1 MIPILPRCSQIYP
14 FRMDQ
19 NGLNLQILNFRTGIL
34 KNYPEFKVISS
45 LARLPNY
52 MDDLNSLPNPK
63 QHQSIQYAVQHYG
76 KRLFSFIR
84 LRVKNDEDAEDI
96 LQDVWVQLSCMI
108 DTGPIEQ
115 LSAWLYRVSRNRIID
130 KSRKKTT
137 LSLEDFIYEDDEGDI
152 IFQDTLLSDSIET
165 DSEFDA
171 EYLRETI
178 FKAISELPEKQRQ
191 VFVLN
196 ELEDRTLQQIADKT
210 GESIKTIISR
220 KRYAVAQL
228 RKLLQDIYID

>member
-1 MIPILPRCSQIYP
+1 M
-14 FRMDQ
+14 
-19 NGLNLQILNFRTGIL
+19 
-34 KNYPEFKVISS
+34 
-45 LARLPNY
+45 ARLPYY
-52 MDDLNSLPNPK
+52 MDELTALPDPK
-63 QHQSIQYAVQHYG
+63 QHQSIQYAVQQYG

-84 LRVKNDEDAEDI
+84 SRVKNDEDAEDI

-130 KSRKKTT
+130 KSRKHTT
-137 LSLEDFIYEDDEGDI
+137 LSLEDFIYEDDDGDM
-152 IFQDTLLSDSIET
+152 IFQEALLSDSIET
-165 DSEFDA
+165 ETEFDTA
-171 EYLRETI
+171 YIRETI
-178 FKAISELPEKQRQ
+178 FKALSELPEKQRQ

-196 ELEDRTLQQIADKT
+196 ELEDMTLQQIADMT

-228 RKLLQDIYID
+228 RKLLQDIYND